1 MTPSVKSSALREPFD
16 KLRTPP
22 QGTAKD
28 KVIIFDTTLRDG
40 EQSAGAGLTV
50 EEKVRIA
57 HQLARLG
64 VDVIEAGFAASSPG
78 DFDAVSRIA
87 KEIGR
92 GPAAPVIAS
101 LARAV
106 PGDIDK
112 AWEAVKH
119 ADRPRIH
126 TFLSSS
132 DIHITHQMRKDPESI
147 MTMAVE
153 AVRRAKSHCDDVE
166 FSPMDASRTDR
177 QYLYAMLKAVIDA
190 GATTVNIPDTV
201 GYSNPTEFGK
211 LIKGVFENVPNI
223 DKATVSVH
231 CHNDLG
237 MAAANSLA
245 AVENGA
251 RQVEGCINGLG
262 ERAGN
267 ASIEEVVMSIETRKD
282 HYKVTTGVNTRE
294 LGPTS
299 RMVSDIFGFPVQYNK
314 AVVGQNAFRH
324 SSGIHQDA
332 YLKERTTFEIMDPER
347 VGWRGEALVMTKVS
361 GRAGLRAKLKQLG
374 YTLAEDE
381 LNDVFAAFKTLADRR
396 REVTDADLVALMSE
410 QLRTEE
416 AQKGYRLNDLRV
428 VCGTGLQPEATVTL
442 ECPDGSVKTVRAV
455 GTGPV
460 DATCKA
466 IDAVVSFPVKL
477 TEFSV
482 NAVTEGIDAQGQ
494 VTIRVQHN
502 GTVYSGRGSDTDIVV
517 ASARAYINAIN
528 RALTIRAEDE
538 SQKARTAR

>member
-1 MTPSVKSSALREPFD
+1 MTPPAKGA
-16 KLRTPP
+16 T
-22 QGTAKD
+22 KD

-50 EEKVRIA
+50 EEKVLIA

-78 DFDAVSRIA
+78 DFEAVTRIA
-87 KEIGR
+87 KEVGR
-92 GPAAPVIAS
+92 GPGAPVIAS
-101 LARAV
+101 LSRAV
-106 PGDIDK
+106 ASDIDR
-112 AWEAVKH
+112 AWDAVKH
-119 ADRPRIH
+119 AAHPRIH

-132 DIHITHQMRKDPESI
+132 DLHIQHQMRKDPESI

-153 AVRRAKSHCDDVE
+153 AVRRAKKLCDDVE

-177 QYLYAMLKAVIDA
+177 QYLYAMVKAVIDA

-201 GYSNPTEFGK
+201 GYSNPTEFGA
-211 LIKGVFENVPNI
+211 LIRGVFENVPNI
-223 DKATVSVH
+223 SKATVSVH

-237 MAAANSLA
+237 MAAANSLV
-245 AVENGA
+245 AVEAGA

-267 ASIEEVVMSIETRKD
+267 ASIEEVVMGIETRKD
-282 HYKVTTGVNTRE
+282 HFHVSTGINTKE

-299 RMVSDIFGFPVQYNK
+299 RLVSDIFNFPVQYNK
-314 AVVGQNAFRH
+314 AIVGQNAFRH

-332 YLKERTTFEIMDPER
+332 YLKERTTFEIMDPEK
-347 VGWRGEALVMTKVS
+347 VGWRGEAIVLTKVS
-361 GRAGLRAKLKQLG
+361 GRAGLRAKLKQIG
-374 YTLAEDE
+374 YNLSEDE
-381 LNDVFAAFKTLADRR
+381 LNDVFAAFKALADRK
-396 REVTDADLVALMSE
+396 REVTDADLAALMSE
-410 QLRTEE
+410 QIRIEE
-416 AQKGYRLNDLRV
+416 AAKGYRVDSLRV
-428 VCGTGLQPEATVTL
+428 ICGTDLKPEATVTL
-442 ECPDGSVKTVRAV
+442 ECPDGTSKTVRAV

-466 IDAVVSFPVKL
+466 IDAVVAFPVKL

-502 GTVYSGRGSDTDIVV
+502 GSLYSGRGSDTDIVV
-517 ASARAYINAIN
+517 ASAKAYVNAIN
-528 RALTIRAEDE
+528 RALTIRAEDK
-538 SQKARTAR
+538 SAKKAVTR